1 MTKQTMMYQVFLR
14 KKLRRLLTT
23 MFFLVLC
30 VASAIAIFAL
40 LVTALNAAG
49 AGVMAIPG
57 AFICVILYELG
68 RYFFYRSFFMQQL
81 ARFAAWKQVL
91 DESEE

>member
-1 MTKQTMMYQVFLR
+1 MTKQAMMYQAFLQ
-14 KKLRRLLTT
+14 KKLRRLATT
-23 MFFLVLC
+23 IFFLIIC
-30 VASAIAIFAL
+30 MISAVAIFAL

-49 AGVMAIPG
+49 AGAMAIPG
-57 AFICVILYELG
+57 AFICVIFYELG
-68 RYFFYRSFFMQQL
+68 RYFFYKNFFMQQL